1 MFSGDNQATP
11 FQLVGSLH
19 IFYPVKKYLSR
30 KMSRKVDDVDEDGA
44 DDRGKIMAKAAK
56 QMIRVVKNPDT
67 DEYLLVLD
75 TSAIPSDAVFVR
87 ITKHGQTLEAGET
100 PTFEKHAFVCKPVFK
115 STDPEKIPGKEAAK
129 KSYRFMR
136 SANLRLRPFDE
147 SKKVAAPKKKRDS
160 PEKDDQQKKKKKT
173 TKDEEK
179 PKKKKT
185 KPAGEGGVDARIKA
199 LEAAEKAI
207 KAALNKM

>member
-1 MFSGDNQATP
+1 
-11 FQLVGSLH
+11 
-19 IFYPVKKYLSR
+19 
-30 KMSRKVDDVDEDGA
+30 MSEDGA

-56 QMIRVVKNPDT
+56 QMIKVVKNPDT

-75 TSAIPSDAVFVR
+75 TTAIPSDAVFVR
-87 ITKHGQTLEAGET
+87 IMKQGQTLDPGET
-100 PTFEKHAFVCKPVFK
+100 PTFEKHCFVCKPVFK

-160 PEKDDQQKKKKKT
+160 PEKDAPVAKKT
-173 TKDEEK
+173 KKDKGEEGEDK
-179 PKKKKT
+179 PKKKKA
-185 KPAGEGGVDARIKA
+185 KPVGEGGVDARIKA
-199 LEAAEKAI
+199 LVAAEKAI

>member
-1 MFSGDNQATP
+1 
-11 FQLVGSLH
+11 
-19 IFYPVKKYLSR
+19 
-30 KMSRKVDDVDEDGA
+30 MSRGGAKGDKVDEVDEDGAA

-56 QMIRVVKNPDT
+56 QMIKVVKNPDT

-75 TSAIPSDAVFVR
+75 TSVIPSDAVFVR
-87 ITKHGQTLEAGET
+87 IMKQGQTLEAGET
-100 PTFEKHAFVCKPVFK
+100 PTFEKHAIVCKPVFK

-147 SKKVAAPKKKRDS
+147 SKKVAAPKKKRSS
-160 PEKDDQQKKKKKT
+160 PEKDAPAGKTKK
-173 TKDEEK
+173 EEK
-179 PKKKKT
+179 PKKKKA
-185 KPAGEGGVDARIKA
+185 KPVGEGGVDARIKA

-207 KAALNKM
+207 KLALNKM

>member
-1 MFSGDNQATP
+1 
-11 FQLVGSLH
+11 
-19 IFYPVKKYLSR
+19 
-30 KMSRKVDDVDEDGA
+30 
-44 DDRGKIMAKAAK
+44 
-56 QMIRVVKNPDT
+56 VVKNPDT

-87 ITKHGQTLEAGET
+87 IMKQGQTLDAGET
-100 PTFEKHAFVCKPVFK
+100 PTFEKHAIVCKPVFK

-147 SKKVAAPKKKRDS
+147 SKKVAAPKKKRSS
-160 PEKDDQQKKKKKT
+160 PEKDAQAAKT
-173 TKDEEK
+173 KNDKGDEK
-179 PKKKKT
+179 PKKKKA
-185 KPAGEGGVDARIKA
+185 KPVGEGGVDARIKA

-207 KAALNKM
+207 KLALNKM